1 MVNQDTEFVDE
12 MIPMI
17 SGHILIR
24 DVTTNEVL
32 LNKRDDNPSNK
43 KINSLSKYPDLQD
56 DEVIK

>member
-24 DVTTNEVL
+24 DVTANEVL